1 MEPGPHDENP
11 LRVRSVNARESELAS
26 CHGDAVLLDRGMP
39 ERSVL
44 RVARSSPPS
53 MPPDEGEARERS
65 RYRRFRFFFRACRS
79 RFRLSRSASRS
90 TCLPIGASE

>member
-1 MEPGPHDENP
+1 MEPGPHHENP
-11 LRVRSVNARESELAS
+11 LRVRSVNARQSELAS
-26 CHGDAVLLDRGMP
+26 CHGDALLLDRGMP

-44 RVARSSPPS
+44 HVTGSSPPS
-53 MPPDEGEARERS
+53 MPPDEGEPRDWS

-90 TCLPIGASE
+90 TCFAIGASE